1 MTLVR
6 FSDPKFYYCFRLSLP
21 YFDFDRRWIF
31 FESDFRIQ
39 KIILVHQ
46 LWIVADDE
54 YTLSPIFEPKIYL
67 SIITYGLSATMDIF
81 CVRFSDPK
89 FFFQSTIYVLHDE
102 YFLSRFFGPQI
113 FFFSPP
119 FIGCGRRWTSF
130 GSDI

>member
-54 YTLSPIFEPKIYL
+54 YTLSPILGPKIFL
-67 SIITYGLSATMDIF
+67 SIHYLWVVADDG
-81 CVRFSDPK
+81 
-89 FFFQSTIYVLHDE
+89 
-102 YFLSRFFGPQI
+102 YFLCPIFGPKVFLPI
-113 FFFSPP
+113 HHL
-119 FIGCGRRWTSF
+119 CVTR
-130 GSDI
+130 